1 MAQDPFSDMMS
12 AWKKVNDDFLA
23 TWGKTF
29 ERFTTSTEGEA
40 VSQEAT
46 KTYLGMRTAMA
57 DAAKNAYGPIIEAVG
72 AVPLSEFQRLADQV
86 HTILLRMDRIDDA
99 LRTLVAANRPGA
111 TATARPAIALDASAE
126 RKAPPAAKRARP
138 SSARGKKSP
147 GRVKTPKA

>member
-29 ERFTTSTEGEA
+29 ERFTTSNEGEA
-40 VSQEAT
+40 ASQEAT

-72 AVPLSEFQRLADQV
+72 AVPLTEFQRLADQV

-99 LRTLVAANRPGA
+99 LRDLAAANEPARGTAPKARTTAADGPKA
-111 TATARPAIALDASAE
+111 TSK
-126 RKAPPAAKRARP
+126 KAPKRA
-138 SSARGKKSP
+138 KS
-147 GRVKTPKA
+147 